1 MRKQPAVLR
10 SPAAALARVLDALE
24 QELIDASNEE
34 ILEAAKDLGMNPM
47 MKGSAAF
54 MGLNYPGTARFTD
67 FFDAEILKQIRAEV
81 LRIAST
87 RAALPKRETQPAQP
101 RAAPRGKDSTGK

>member
-1 MRKQPAVLR
+1 MRNHPSLR
-10 SPAAALARVLDALE
+10 SPEAALGRVLDALE

-54 MGLNYPGTARFTD
+54 MGLKHSGTARFSD
-67 FFDAEILKQIRAEV
+67 FFDLEALKQIRAEMQ
-81 LRIAST
+81 RMAGT
-87 RAALPKRETQPAQP
+87 KRAALPKREP
-101 RAAPRGKDSTGK
+101 